1 MGIENLCRRKN
12 VILEYP
18 LTQSKTTGVKESNLR
33 GVNQIDAWLSLT
45 DQDNIRYSDEG
56 PGAKEGVPAQVKEL
70 STVPGPPRAWSP
82 PAAATTTATET
93 PIEREIRQSQER
105 EASLRRSRGLS
116 PSFAGGELV
125 ELRLRP
131 ILSLLPGPGPGLP
144 RDVKRA
150 RAGAQM
156 QRDIVREAHREEALV
171 RLGSGP
177 CGGPE
182 CGQGPQPLS
191 ERKLVFEAGGAH
203 SRAESVGRGPSFTEA
218 SGAAHVV
225 VLEHRS
231 RLRASFLAQ
240 APTFAP
246 VLATAPARNQALVV
260 ARTPDLAIVP
270 APAPPLAPAP
280 APVPRA
286 PVPPSVFALRARS
299 PALASASAPIARP
312 PVPVPPLARVSD
324 LALVPASAATPAPTR
339 RVQLSLLEQEVREVR
354 QRERELQLQRR
365 SIYGAS
371 EFKEPTPSLTES
383 TPSGKLSVVWPPRR
397 DSENGPEQNYRG
409 SAWPFKRGK
418 KILIH
423 TGEPLSQE

>member
-1 MGIENLCRRKN
+1 ME
-12 VILEYP
+12 P
-18 LTQSKTTGVKESNLR
+18 
-33 GVNQIDAWLSLT
+33 
-45 DQDNIRYSDEG
+45 
-56 PGAKEGVPAQVKEL
+56 PGA
-70 STVPGPPRAWSP
+70 
-82 PAAATTTATET
+82 AATTATET

-105 EASLRRSRGLS
+105 EESLRQSRGLS

-144 RDVKRA
+144 REVERA

-156 QRDIVREAHREEALV
+156 QREIAREANREEALV

-177 CGGPE
+177 CRE
-182 CGQGPQPLS
+182 RGQGPQPLS

-203 SRAESVGRGPSFTEA
+203 PRAESVGRGPSFTEA

-231 RLRASFLAQ
+231 RLRAPFLAQ
-240 APTFAP
+240 PPTPARVP
-246 VLATAPARNQALVV
+246 ATAPARNPALAV
-260 ARTPDLAIVP
+260 AQTPDLALTP
-270 APAPPLAPAP
+270 APA
-280 APVPRA
+280 PRA
-286 PVPPSVFALRARS
+286 PVPPSAAALSSPS

-312 PVPVPPLARVSD
+312 PVAVPTLAPVCVT
-324 LALVPASAATPAPTR
+324 TPATTR

-354 QRERELQLQRR
+354 QRERELQRQRR
-365 SIYGAS
+365 SIYGTS

-397 DSENGPEQNYRG
+397 DSESGLEQDYRG
-409 SAWPFKRGK
+409 SVP
-418 KILIH
+418 LIE
-423 TGEPLSQE
+423 GRRS